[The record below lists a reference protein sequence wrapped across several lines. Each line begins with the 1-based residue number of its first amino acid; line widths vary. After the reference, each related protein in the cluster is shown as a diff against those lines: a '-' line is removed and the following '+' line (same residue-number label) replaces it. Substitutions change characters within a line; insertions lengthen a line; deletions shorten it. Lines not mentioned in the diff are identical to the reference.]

1 MTTRQLPYT
10 AGQMERVTRAT
21 GPLPHELPAVVGFQ
35 QFARFVSLDPDENRQ
50 RFYTLTWQPL
60 LWGGGALVRTWGR
73 VGTRGPQ
80 QDRRLPRPRQRS
92 AAGRAADSPAPSP
105 PLPAHRLGLT
115 RPPPA
120 RAWHRTTLKQLP

>member
-73 VGTRGPQ
+73 VGTRGLSKTAAFPDRASAQ
-80 QDRRLPRPRQRS
+80 PLVERLIRRRLRRRY
-92 AAGRAADSPAPSP
+92 
-105 PLPAHRLGLT
+105 
-115 RPPPA
+115 
-120 RAWHRTTLKQLP
+120 QLIDWA